1 MEENIA
7 PTDSRHRDDQR
18 LMENTKWDEANIEK
32 LVRTIYSSIF
42 REP

>member
-32 LVRTIYSSIF
+32 LVRIYSSIF